1 MNELEFALTTTE
13 QRLLSEVIAPL
24 ERIITD
30 EVQAVIGCAKVDM
43 VSDSEIFWLEARLNQ
58 IIQDSIHA
66 TVKCQKAIARA
77 TFGEVPT
84 GQLER

>member
-1 MNELEFALTTTE
+1 MPDFDFALTNTE

-24 ERIITD
+24 ERIVRD
-30 EVQAVIGCAKVDM
+30 EVHGFIGCTKTDM
-43 VSDSEIFWLEARLNQ
+43 VSDREIFWLEARLNQ

-66 TVKCQKAIARA
+66 TVECQKAIARA

-84 GQLER
+84 GQLE